1 MKKIY
6 TQLISLTVKN
16 LNYLLIWM
24 VIYPVSIFLIKT
36 NFLSFC
42 YILEVD
48 EEILFRVNNAKDG
61 NWVKLPAS
69 KSN

>member
-6 TQLISLTVKN
+6 TQLISITVKN
-16 LNYLLIWM
+16 LNYLLTWV
-24 VIYPVSIFLIKT
+24 VIYPVSISLIKT

-48 EEILFRVNNAKDG
+48 EETLFRVNNANDG

-69 KSN
+69 NSN

>member
-6 TQLISLTVKN
+6 TQLISLPVKN

-36 NFLSFC
+36 NFLFFC

-48 EEILFRVNNAKDG
+48 EEILFRVNNANVG